1 MLAPDSRAL
10 LLDALRPPRGCSLDR
25 AVATTFTLDLEAALM
40 VPLAFAGF
48 RFEDQPDP
56 IEVMESLREMSRRFD
71 VFCQAGA
78 ISDRRWPSDLLALLE
93 DVVHEV
99 KRPRPGH
106 IFHPKVWIL
115 RFLDQSRRPSYRLLV
130 LSRNLTADRS
140 WDTILWLDGQR
151 VEQPRTDNATLAQ
164 FIGAL
169 PGLAV
174 AALPPERHRAVI
186 GLAEELRH
194 VEWELP
200 LGVHEARFHSI
211 GLEGSRSFPVE
222 EHSDSQRRLVIS
234 PFVREGAVR
243 RLLRPETGPKSVLVS
258 RGEELDA
265 IPPDALE
272 GLDVYVLDPAASLA
286 GDDEGA
292 EDTGQALLT
301 HLHAKLFV
309 VERGRLAHLFVG
321 SANATGAGLA
331 RNVEFLC
338 ELIAPA
344 RTLGVDTLVGDDAPF
359 RRMLAS
365 YVASEPKPVDEAVA
379 AGRALEGVLF
389 DIAGG
394 SPFRTVVAEEVD
406 GWTSRVTTDT
416 VLPHLYE
423 ATVVTIDLHNRQ
435 AETYPL
441 RPGERVDVA
450 LPARDLADLT
460 PFLRLTVRQTVN
472 GEVLERS
479 TIICSRL
486 EGAPSERFD
495 QILARQIDTPEKF
508 LRLLTLLIGFV
519 SRGGDEGAVV
529 GDGSGS
535 WAAGAGQG
543 VLELLARALS
553 ENPESIDHLETI
565 VEQLRQ
571 SASGRAVLPE
581 GWDDVW
587 EPALEARRAMLAA
600 GS

>member
-10 LLDALRPPRGCSLDR
+10 LLDALRPPRGSSLDR

-56 IEVMESLREMSRRFD
+56 VEVMESLREMSERFD

-78 ISDRRWPSDLLALLE
+78 ISDRKWPSDLLALLE
-93 DVVHEV
+93 DVVHGV
-99 KRPRPGH
+99 GRPRPGH
-106 IFHPKVWIL
+106 IFHPKVWVL
-115 RFLDQSRRPSYRLLV
+115 RFRDQSHEPSYRLLV

-140 WDTILWLDGQR
+140 WDTILWLDGR
-151 VEQPRTDNATLAQ
+151 RGEQPRASNTPLAQ

-174 AALPPERHRAVI
+174 AALPPERHRALA
-186 GLAEELRH
+186 GLAEEVRY
-194 VEWELP
+194 VEWDLP
-200 LGVHEARFHSI
+200 PGVREARFHSS
-211 GLEGSRSFPVE
+211 GLPGSRSFAVE
-222 EHSDSQRRLVIS
+222 EHLDGQRRLVIS

-243 RLLRPETGPKSVLVS
+243 RLFRPESGPKSVLVS
-258 RGEELDA
+258 RGEELDS
-265 IPPDALE
+265 ISPDALD
-272 GLDVYVLDPAASLA
+272 GLDVYVLDPAAGLA
-286 GDDEGA
+286 GSDEGA
-292 EDTGQALLT
+292 EAAGQSFLT

-309 VERGRLAHLFVG
+309 VERGGPAHLFVG
-321 SANATGAGLA
+321 SANATDAGLGQ
-331 RNVEFLC
+331 NVEFLC
-338 ELIAPA
+338 ELVAPL
-344 RTLGVDTLVGDDAPF
+344 RTVGIDTLVGDDAAF
-359 RRMLAS
+359 RTMLAPYAPS
-365 YVASEPKPVDEAVA
+365 DPKPDDEAVA
-379 AGRALEGVLF
+379 AGRALEGLLL

-394 SPFRTVVAEEVD
+394 SPFRTVVTEEID
-406 GWTSRVTTDT
+406 GWISRVTTDT
-416 VLPHLYE
+416 ALPRFPE
-423 ATVVTIDLHNRQ
+423 VVDVTIAPHNRQ

-441 RPGERVDVA
+441 RPAEPVDVA

-460 PFLRLTVRQTVN
+460 PFLRLTVGRTV
-472 GEVLERS
+472 GGVAVERS
-479 TIICSRL
+479 TVVCSRL

-508 LRLLTLLIGFV
+508 LRLLALLIGFA
-519 SRGGDEGAVV
+519 SRGGDDVAVASN
-529 GDGSGS
+529 GSGS

-553 ENPESIDHLETI
+553 EKPESIDHLETI
-565 VEQLRQ
+565 VEQLRR

-587 EPALEARRAMLAA
+587 EPAREARRAMLA
-600 GS
+600 GSS